1 MKLLLVGVNAK
12 YVHTNLAIRYLYQK
26 TKNICDSYIC
36 EYSINDNYLSVER
49 SIILQNPDIVS
60 FSCYIWNIDI
70 ILMICSDL
78 KKMKPDMVI
87 ILGGPEVSY
96 DSKEILEK
104 NPYIDYI
111 IRGEG
116 ETSFL
121 HLIRCLTDNSSIP
134 EKGVAYRKGN
144 IIEESCL
151 SAPVCFDDI
160 PFPYD
165 FDSEDLTGKILYYE
179 SSRGCPY
186 SCKYCLSGEKGNVRF
201 KDVEKVKKD
210 LSFFDSK
217 NIPLVKFVD
226 RTFNADKK
234 RAIELWKHISELKG
248 NTRFHMEITGEL
260 LNDETVEVLKSIP
273 SEKLQ
278 FEIGVQS
285 TNEKTLDAID
295 RVCNKERLFKYIK
308 KILAETDIH
317 IHLDLISGLPYE
329 DIKSFENS
337 FNDVISLRP
346 HVLQLGFLKV
356 LKGSAIRNEADKYG
370 IIYRDKSPYE
380 IISSKYMSYED
391 ILFLK
396 DMDFVF
402 DKYYNSGSFVNAFE
416 FLLGKIDNPYSVFS
430 DLVMFF
436 RKNNIIN
443 TSFSKEKLYGVLY
456 ECFKAEGTSFE
467 KALRKDYIISMH
479 PGKLPQWCNTDENFK
494 ISDEVYA
501 FLKDEEIK
509 SIVMPEYYNVPAK
522 AIIKHFRFEKF
533 DTDVL
538 AFDYTTD
545 KVYDV
550 TEYFK

>member
-1 MKLLLVGVNAK
+1 M
-12 YVHTNLAIRYLYQK
+12 
-26 TKNICDSYIC
+26 
-36 EYSINDNYLSVER
+36 
-49 SIILQNPDIVS
+49 
-60 FSCYIWNIDI
+60 
-70 ILMICSDL
+70 
-78 KKMKPDMVI
+78 
-87 ILGGPEVSY
+87 
-96 DSKEILEK
+96 
-104 NPYIDYI
+104 
-111 IRGEG
+111 
-116 ETSFL
+116 
-121 HLIRCLTDNSSIP
+121 
-134 EKGVAYRKGN
+134 
-144 IIEESCL
+144 
-151 SAPVCFDDI
+151 
-160 PFPYD
+160 
-165 FDSEDLTGKILYYE
+165 
-179 SSRGCPY
+179 
-186 SCKYCLSGEKGNVRF
+186 
-201 KDVEKVKKD
+201 
-210 LSFFDSK
+210 
-217 NIPLVKFVD
+217 
-226 RTFNADKK
+226 
-234 RAIELWKHISELKG
+234 KG

-260 LNDETVEVLKSIP
+260 LNDETIEVLRSIP

-317 IHLDLISGLPYE
+317 IHLDLIAGLPYE
-329 DIKSFENS
+329 DINSFENS
-337 FNDVISLRP
+337 FNDVLSLRP

-356 LKGSAIRNEADKYG
+356 LKGSAIRNEADRYG

-416 FLLGKIDNPYSVFS
+416 FLLGKSDNPYSVFS